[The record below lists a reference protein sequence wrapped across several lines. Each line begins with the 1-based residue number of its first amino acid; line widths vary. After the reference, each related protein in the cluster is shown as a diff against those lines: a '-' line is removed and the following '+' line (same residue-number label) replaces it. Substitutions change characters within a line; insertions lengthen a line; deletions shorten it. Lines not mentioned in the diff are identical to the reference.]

1 MMRATRAWAEMKC
14 ALAVVA
20 ITAILPIYSPA
31 RIHQA
36 RPPTVYTTPVKVV
49 SGWFRIGKETSSDA
63 PLKLALKIEGRATY
77 TLTAASDDDSLT
89 GTFTISLLPQSKQSL
104 ADTVRVKLAEIP
116 DSFSR
121 TGTVAKFVKSTSCP
135 SIELDFPEFVIDVKG
150 GHLSL
155 SGKLLRIPETA
166 DKLVQQ
172 LCFWTRQ
179 INVKRERLGIIRSIN
194 RMIEGDN
201 P

>member
-14 ALAVVA
+14 ALAMVA
-20 ITAILPIYSPA
+20 IIAILPVHSPA

-36 RPPTVYTTPVKVV
+36 RPPTVYTTPAKVV
-49 SGWFRIGKETSSDA
+49 SGWFRIDKETSSDA
-63 PLKLALKIEGRATY
+63 PLKLEARATY
-77 TLTAASDDDSLT
+77 TLTAVSDDDSLT
-89 GTFTISLLPQSKQSL
+89 GTFTISLLPQSRQFL
-104 ADTVRVKLAEIP
+104 ADSVKAKLAEIP

-121 TGTVAKFVKSTSCP
+121 KGTVAKFVKGTSCP
-135 SIELDFPEFVIDVKG
+135 SIELDFPEFAIDVKS
-150 GHLSL
+150 GHVSL
-155 SGKLLRIPETA
+155 SGQLLRIPESA

-172 LCFWTRQ
+172 LCFLTRQ
-179 INVKRERLGIIRSIN
+179 INVKRERLGIIRNIN